1 MALTICDLLA
11 FLPLS
16 YAAVRD
22 YQKRIIPDN
31 AVLLLSLCA
40 VVKVVLRQ
48 STWISALT
56 GGLTIGA
63 LLLILAVHTDSLGGG
78 DIKLSAAIGS
88 FFGFGTGLLILIVSL
103 LLLLIC
109 GKAKKA
115 ETLPFA
121 PFALAGVV
129 VIDLIQILIG
139 VMT

>member
-22 YQKRIIPDN
+22 YRKRIIPDN

-40 VVKVVLRQ
+40 VIKVTLQQ

-88 FFGFGTGLLILIVSL
+88 FFGLLTGFLILAAAL
-103 LLLLIC
+103 LLVFIC
-109 GKAKKA
+109 GKVKKA
-115 ETLPFA
+115 EKHPFA
-121 PFALAGVV
+121 PFVLAGVV